1 MKSIWKLCRDY
12 PFSTLCIVVIWILC
26 VIPIPET
33 PLSEVS
39 MIDKWTH
46 LVMYGGLCT
55 MIWTDRARLRLT
67 CDRRGMV
74 VYALLLP
81 IVMGGVIELVQAYC
95 TGGTRSGEWLDL
107 AADSLGVLI
116 GQPIGMLLA
125 ACHAKWRKGRAED

>member
-12 PFSTLCIVVIWILC
+12 PFSTLCIIVIWILC
-26 VIPIPET
+26 IIPIPET

-46 LVMYGGLCT
+46 LVMYGGLCA

-67 CDRRGMV
+67 SDRRGMV

-81 IVMGGVIELVQAYC
+81 IVALDDAVGLVRHAQRGVA
-95 TGGTRSGEWLDL
+95 G
-107 AADSLGVLI
+107 LGCRQL
-116 GQPIGMLLA
+116 
-125 ACHAKWRKGRAED
+125 GRAHRPTYRYASGSVSRQVA

>member
-12 PFSTLCIVVIWILC
+12 PFSTLCIIVIWILC
-26 VIPIPET
+26 IIPIPET

-46 LVMYGGLCT
+46 LVMYGGLCA

-67 CDRRGMV
+67 SDRRGMV

-81 IVMGGVIELVQAYC
+81 IVMGG
-95 TGGTRSGEWLDL
+95 
-107 AADSLGVLI
+107 
-116 GQPIGMLLA
+116 
-125 ACHAKWRKGRAED
+125 H

>member
-12 PFSTLCIVVIWILC
+12 PFSTLCIIVIWILC
-26 VIPIPET
+26 IIPIPET

-46 LVMYGGLCT
+46 LVMYGGLCA

-67 CDRRGMV
+67 SDRRGMV

-95 TGGTRSGEWLDL
+95 TGGTRSGEWLDW

-125 ACHAKWRKGRAED
+125 AYHARWRKGHAED